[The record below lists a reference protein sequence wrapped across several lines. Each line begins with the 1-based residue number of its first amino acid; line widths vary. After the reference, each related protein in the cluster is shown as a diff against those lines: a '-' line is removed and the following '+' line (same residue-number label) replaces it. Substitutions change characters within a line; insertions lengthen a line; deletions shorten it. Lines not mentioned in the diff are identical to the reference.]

1 MAALNYEEMRQ
12 MLESYSA
19 TGDPEDPRERKRLRI
34 IQAATELFIRQ
45 GYRKTSMDEV
55 ARQAGVAKGT
65 LYLYVKTKA
74 ELMVLAIVEEKKR
87 FMGEIRHVLAP
98 DITPRQR
105 LRRYMRTVL
114 VMASEM
120 PLVSKVM
127 SGDREILAVLAEA
140 PEAMGDQHEQMR
152 KQMLNQMVEEA
163 ARPHSYTSSEIED
176 RADMIYGL
184 MFFSPVMA
192 DPRVR
197 MGLSLERFAELLAN
211 MVVDGLTNP
220 QPLEQRS
227 VRGTIR
233 GDL

>member
-1 MAALNYEEMRQ
+1 MASLKYEDILQ
-12 MLESYSA
+12 VLESYSA
-19 TGDPEDPRERKRLRI
+19 TGDPKDPKERKRLRI

-45 GYRKTSMDEV
+45 GYRKTSMEEV

-65 LYLYVKTKA
+65 VYLYVKTKA

-87 FMGEIRHVLAP
+87 YMGAMKHVLAP
-98 DITPRQR
+98 DITARER
-105 LRRYMRTVL
+105 LRRYMRTAL
-114 VMASEM
+114 VMASDM

-140 PEAMGDQHEQMR
+140 PEAMSDQHEQMR

-163 ARPHSYTSSEIED
+163 ARPHSYTASEIED
-176 RADMIYGL
+176 RADVIYGL

-197 MGLSLERFAELLAN
+197 MGLSLERFAELLTN
-211 MVVDGLTNP
+211 MVVDGLAAP
-220 QPLEQRS
+220 AKAGQ
-227 VRGTIR
+227 G